1 MAQLYGREWTR
12 RELLDHVGDL
22 SQVAG
27 IRLCEL
33 SDGAERGVRVAQIRS
48 GSGFNVDVLL
58 DRGMDLGMAEF
69 RGIPLGWASPVGAF
83 PHPAFYEPEGKGWH
97 RTWGG
102 GLLTGC
108 GLTQVGQPNIDN
120 EETLGQHGRLSVL
133 PARRVQYGED
143 WMGDECLLWLQGQVR
158 QAWLIGENLLL
169 TRRLEIRLGTSTLSL
184 RDVIEN
190 LGRATSPL
198 MLLYHLNLGFPLLDS
213 HARLLAEPHP
223 VRLAATGL
231 EAKPED
237 WQAFPP
243 PLPSHPGQVYI
254 HDLPTDVD
262 GWAAI
267 RVANAPLDLGFTLR
281 FTKSSLPNLFEWQFM
296 RQGAFVL
303 GLEPANCMN
312 QGRAQEREAGTL
324 PFIEPGE
331 RREFALEIAASSLSH
346 SPGADG

>member
-1 MAQLYGREWTR
+1 MARLYGREWTR

-69 RGIPLGWASPVGAF
+69 RGVSLGWTSPVGAF

-108 GLTQVGQPNIDN
+108 GLTQVGQPNVDN
-120 EETLGQHGRLSVL
+120 GETLGQHGRLSVL
-133 PARRVQYGED
+133 PARQVQFGED
-143 WMGDECLLWLQGQVR
+143 WTGDECLLWLQGQVR
-158 QAWLIGENLLL
+158 QAWLVGEDLLL
-169 TRRLEIRLGTSTLSL
+169 TRRLGIRLGTSTLTL
-184 RDVIEN
+184 GDTVEN

-213 HARLLAEPHP
+213 HARLTAAPHP
-223 VRLAATGL
+223 VRVAATQL
-231 EAKPED
+231 EAEQD
-237 WQAFPP
+237 EWESFSA
-243 PLPSHPGQVYI
+243 PLVSHSGQVWH
-254 HDLPTDVD
+254 HDLPADER
-262 GWAAI
+262 GWANI
-267 RVANAPLDLGFTLR
+267 RVINPLLDLAFTLR
-281 FTKSSLPNLFEWQFM
+281 FTKASLPNLFEWKFL
-296 RQGAFVL
+296 RQGAYVL
-303 GLEPANCMN
+303 GLEPTNCMN

-331 RREFALEIAASSLSH
+331 RREFALEIAVSGLAD
-346 SPGADG
+346 SPGAGG